1 MSYRVMATSMSVRMM
16 NLLKVDRGFTLVEL
30 LVAMAMGLVVL
41 GAVLNIFIH
50 QNQTNAV
57 QQEVVYA
64 QQNVRSAMDLMA
76 RDIRSAGYDPAYP
89 PSGLV
94 AVPAATSTS
103 IQIRADLNGDGDTS
117 DTSEDVTYAL
127 LVDDTDASRRCLGR
141 GGTRI
146 VYYVVPNS
154 LWFTYYK
161 ADAST
166 FVPASQADRDDIRAV
181 GIQFH
186 VHTENEDAN
195 YTGGYDINASGS
207 GTCRLRA
214 LATTVRIRNLGFQD
228 LE

>member
-1 MSYRVMATSMSVRMM
+1 MI
-16 NLLKVDRGFTLVEL
+16 NLNKADQGFTLVEL
-30 LVAMAMGLVVL
+30 LVAMVMGLVVL

-57 QQEVVYA
+57 QQQVAYA
-64 QQNVRSAMDLMA
+64 QQNVRGAMDLMA
-76 RDIRSAGYDPAYP
+76 RDIKSAGYDPADN
-89 PSGLV
+89 GLV

-146 VYYVVPNS
+146 VYDVVPNS
-154 LWFTYYK
+154 LGFTYYK

-181 GIQFH
+181 GIQFQ

-195 YTGGYDINASGS
+195 YTGGYDVNASGS